1 MGKTPPASADSTMLA
16 SGATISAATLHPR
29 HCHEAAATVSAT
41 G

>member
-16 SGATISAATLHPR
+16 SGATISAVPIHPR
-29 HCHEAAATVSAT
+29 NCHEVAATASAM